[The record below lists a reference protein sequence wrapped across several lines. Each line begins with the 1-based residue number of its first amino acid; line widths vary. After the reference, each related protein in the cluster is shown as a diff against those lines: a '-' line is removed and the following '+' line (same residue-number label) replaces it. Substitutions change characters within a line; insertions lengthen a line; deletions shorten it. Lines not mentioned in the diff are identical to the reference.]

1 MELGQTILNN
11 EVQQQ
16 PPTKVEKTW
25 FMQRENGAIIA
36 TSENDAYSM
45 LHPTQFNAKHYKIVG
60 VSDGRTY
67 VDIIKNSAQEKIKL
81 EEKVK
86 TLSMNMTRYL
96 KSLDSFKF
104 EELLDD
110 TSDKVIKVK
119 GIISDLEKEIDSTN
133 SSLANIQKS
142 VVDRAFKAELEIAK
156 GNIEQPRKNNVYC
169 PGGNKDKVLRA
180 LNQ

>member
-1 MELGQTILNN
+1 M
-11 EVQQQ
+11 
-16 PPTKVEKTW
+16 
-25 FMQRENGAIIA
+25 
-36 TSENDAYSM
+36 D
-45 LHPTQFNAKHYKIVG
+45 
-60 VSDGRTY
+60 
-67 VDIIKNSAQEKIKL
+67 
-81 EEKVK
+81 
-86 TLSMNMTRYL
+86 MTRYL
-96 KSLDSFKF
+96 KSLDRFKF

-156 GNIEQPRKNNVYC
+156 GNIEQPRKNTVYC
-169 PGGNKDKVLRA
+169 PGGNQDKVLRA